1 MSNTVNLSVSQ
12 IIGIMEQ
19 AVTEHTVSLLLDE
32 TPKEFNRRLEEVAN
46 NIMNKYLRSQEN

>member
-1 MSNTVNLSVSQ
+1 MTNTVNLSISQ
-12 IIGIMEQ
+12 VIGIMEQ

-32 TPKEFNRRLEEVAN
+32 TQKQLSLRLEEVAS